1 MKDYTQFGQFAVK
14 NAFILTFFILI
25 IFTPLS
31 ALGWDFSKHSIPLD
45 DIVSGGPP
53 KDGIPAL
60 FNPKYVKARDAHFM
74 QEDEQVL
81 GVYLNGTA
89 RAFPTRIL
97 SWHELVND
105 QFANLPVL
113 VSW

>member
-1 MKDYTQFGQFAVK
+1 MSFSIR
-14 NAFILTFFILI
+14 ILTFFVLV
-25 IFTPLS
+25 FFLPLS
-31 ALGWDFSKHSIPLD
+31 ALSWDFSRHSIPLD

-53 KDGIPAL
+53 RDGIPAL
-60 FNPKYVKARDAHFM
+60 ITPKFVQAKNADFVN
-74 QEDEQVL
+74 EDEQVL
-81 GVYLNGTA
+81 GVYLNGIA

-105 QFANLPVL
+105 RYGDLPVL